1 MCQAT
6 VYLLDSGHER
16 NIKIMEDVVLVEP
29 KGEST
34 SLTGLLGERKSVQG
48 CLKSIDFLKHIVLLE
63 GAKQESQELKTR
75 SNEAIHKR
83 QPRE

>member
-6 VYLLDSGHER
+6 AYLLDSGHEQ

-29 KGEST
+29 KGESI

-48 CLKSIDFLKHIVLLE
+48 RLKSIDFLKHVVLLQ
-63 GAKQESQELKTR
+63 GAEQETRESKTR
-75 SNEAIHKR
+75 PNQVMR
-83 QPRE
+83 QRQ